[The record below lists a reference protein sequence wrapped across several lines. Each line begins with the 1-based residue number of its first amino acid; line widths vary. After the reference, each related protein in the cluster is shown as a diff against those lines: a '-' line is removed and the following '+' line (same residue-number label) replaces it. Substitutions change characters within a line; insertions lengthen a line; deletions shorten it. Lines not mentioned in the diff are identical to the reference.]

1 MPQEESESVTLMP
14 EVVSNVAHIPDT
26 ITTLPAD
33 ALEAPTA
40 ARQGEPTPN
49 QDWAVEDGV
58 RASVDRMPDE
68 AVLGTTPELC
78 QRGVSGRVR
87 RNIF

>member
-1 MPQEESESVTLMP
+1 
-14 EVVSNVAHIPDT
+14 
-26 ITTLPAD
+26 
-33 ALEAPTA
+33 
-40 ARQGEPTPN
+40 
-49 QDWAVEDGV
+49 
-58 RASVDRMPDE
+58 VDRMPDE